1 MASDSD
7 LWWQKYY
14 QGNTKKHLDYLL
26 EQKSIQSPD
35 KPVEISKRQIY
46 DSFPQELKWN
56 EPLEKTGDSYK
67 GAVLS

>member
-14 QGNTKKHLDYLL
+14 QGHTKKHLDYLL
-26 EQKSIQSPD
+26 EQKSIQNPD

-46 DSFPQELKWN
+46 DSFPHELKWN
-56 EPLEKTGDSYK
+56 EPLEKLAIRTK
-67 GAVLS
+67 VLY